1 MKLNKSKKNTKNIK
15 SSKVTT
21 NLKTNKISELT
32 EAL

>member
-1 MKLNKSKKNTKNIK
+1 MKLNKSKKNNKNIK